1 MAARHS
7 FDLLRAGLSAD
18 AQARAGALT
27 DEMDRTQTLGELR
40 RARAM
45 TQERLAADLHVNQAS
60 IARIERRNDM
70 YLSTLRRVVG
80 AMGGELEIVARF
92 PGERPVRLVGIGEVE
107 DVGKGEEAT

>member
-1 MAARHS
+1 MATRHS
-7 FDLLRAGLSAD
+7 FDRLRAGLSAD
-18 AQARAGALT
+18 AQARAVALT
-27 DEMDRTQTLGELR
+27 DEMDRAQTLGELR

-70 YLSTLRRVVG
+70 YLSTLRRFVG

-92 PGERPVRLVGIGEVE
+92 PGERPVRLLGIGEGE
-107 DVGKGEEAT
+107 DGGKNRDVS